1 MRFVKGIIVG
11 LGLGAGVAMMLEE
24 GMMNKNVIMKKGK
37 QIAKKNG
44 NLISHFLNKLI
55 YCFCKATFFNVA
67 FCNIFC
73 NFFYII
79 IWICNSYSNS
89 RILNHFIII

>member
-37 QIAKKNG
+37 QIAKKM
-44 NLISHFLNKLI
+44 
-55 YCFCKATFFNVA
+55 AM
-67 FCNIFC
+67 
-73 NFFYII
+73 
-79 IWICNSYSNS
+79 
-89 RILNHFIII
+89 